1 MRPVEYFGI
10 AAGTLSTAAFIPQA
24 YAIFVSGESDKL
36 SLKTYVTLLIAL
48 CVWCVYGFML
58 PDGYGI
64 SLLVTNGI
72 QTLIVLF
79 IVILIIRHK
88 IQYHNDCA
96 VWNNSNNGF
105 I

>member
-1 MRPVEYFGI
+1 MLPVEYVGI

-24 YAIFVSGESDKL
+24 YTIFVSGQSDQL

-48 CVWCVYGFML
+48 SVWCVYGFML

-79 IVILIIRHK
+79 IVILMIQHK
-88 IQYHNDCA
+88 IQYDHDCA
-96 VWNNSNNGF
+96 AWTNLGNGF